1 VIGAAAAKVGVAAGE
16 TVISLVRVITLP
28 QIVAVHVSVTVPP
41 QAVGIALKVEVAE
54 PESRQLPVRPFV

>member
-1 VIGAAAAKVGVAAGE
+1 VIGAAAAKVGAVAGD

-28 QIVAVHVSVTVPP
+28 QTVAVHVSVTVPP